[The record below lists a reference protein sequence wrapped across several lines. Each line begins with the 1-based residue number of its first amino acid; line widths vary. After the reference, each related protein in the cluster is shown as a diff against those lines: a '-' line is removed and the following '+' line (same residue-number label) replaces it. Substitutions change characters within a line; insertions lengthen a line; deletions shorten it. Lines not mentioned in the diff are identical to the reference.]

1 MGNYGEQKD
10 AKTRYLPL
18 PPFFRSIEQFR
29 PTDLGK
35 TFIFGMCNV
44 KTDGDSTARS
54 AAAG

>member
-1 MGNYGEQKD
+1 MGNHGEQKD

-18 PPFFRSIEQFR
+18 PTVLRIEQFR

-35 TFIFGMCNV
+35 TFVFGMCNV
-44 KTDGDSTARS
+44 KTEGDSTARS